1 MSNGDDQDRRHSET
15 GEPDLITDP
24 ALLALAESRNALRQ
38 FDIGMEILDEW
49 LSSPSTSRL
58 KISHLLILNRVVL
71 EGIHG
76 FAGTFRSTPIKISG
90 SDHVPPDP
98 TQVPIF
104 IEDFCEYVNSN
115 RNKSAIH
122 LAAYALW
129 RLNWI
134 HPFADGNGRTA
145 RIVSYML
152 LCNGLGFRVPGTK
165 TIPEQ
170 IAENKAPYYRAL
182 EEADH
187 AFSAGLID
195 VSAME
200 TLLEEKLASQLL
212 DIHKAARFN
221 KQPPASSNRAKP
233 PVAKATRTVSVEADV
248 EYLRSDGH
256 YRPVYV
262 INLPPASLTSPAN
275 SRPSDKGWVERN
287 SALIT
292 AMATLLSALLAAAV
306 TWFVARK

>member
-1 MSNGDDQDRRHSET
+1 MDKSEHDSQRHSEV

-24 ALLALAESRNALRQ
+24 AELALAESRNALRQ

-49 LSSPSTSRL
+49 LSSKREVRL

-71 EGIHG
+71 EGINR
-76 FAGTFRSTPIKISG
+76 FAGTFRSTPIKIGG
-90 SDHVPPDP
+90 SSHVPPDP

-104 IEDFCEYVNSN
+104 VEDFCEYINSN
-115 RNKSAIH
+115 RSKSAIH

-134 HPFADGNGRTA
+134 YPFADGNGRTA

-152 LCNGLGFRVPGTK
+152 LCAGLGYRIPGTK

-170 IAENKAPYYRAL
+170 IAENKTPYYRAL
-182 EEADH
+182 ESADR
-187 AFSAGLID
+187 AFEIGDID

-200 TLLEEKLASQLL
+200 ALLEEKLATQLL
-212 DIHKAARFN
+212 QVHESARQTKARN
-221 KQPPASSNRAKP
+221 ISLRTPVHITNQGRRPA
-233 PVAKATRTVSVEADV
+233 TMEADV
-248 EYLRSDGH
+248 EYIRPDGH
-256 YRPVYV
+256 YTPVYV
-262 INLPPASLTSPAN
+262 INLPPAALTFQTNPGPA
-275 SRPSDKGWVERN
+275 KGWVERN

-292 AMATLLSALLAAAV
+292 AIATILSAAIAGTIAWL
-306 TWFVARK
+306 VATRK

>member
-1 MSNGDDQDRRHSET
+1 MDRGEDDTQRHSEA

-24 ALLALAESRNALRQ
+24 AELALAESRNALRQ

-49 LSSPSTSRL
+49 LSSKKEFHL

-71 EGIHG
+71 EGINR
-76 FAGTFRSTPIKISG
+76 FAGTFRSTPIKIGG
-90 SDHVPPDP
+90 SSHIPPDP

-104 IEDFCEYVNSN
+104 VEDFCEYVNSN

-152 LCNGLGFRVPGTK
+152 LCVGLGYRIPGTK

-170 IAENKAPYYRAL
+170 IAENKSPYYRAL
-182 EEADH
+182 ERADT
-187 AFSAGLID
+187 AFETGLVD

-200 TLLEEKLASQLL
+200 ALLEEKLATQLL
-212 DIHKAARFN
+212 QVHEAARQVKTRGVSAGTPVRIVVQD
-221 KQPPASSNRAKP
+221 KQPS
-233 PVAKATRTVSVEADV
+233 VVEAGV
-248 EYLRSDGH
+248 EYIRSDGR
-256 YRPVYV
+256 YTPVYV
-262 INLPPASLTSPAN
+262 INLPPAALTSSSNPGPTKSWA
-275 SRPSDKGWVERN
+275 ERN
-287 SALIT
+287 AAFIT
-292 AMATLLSALLAAAV
+292 AFATIVSAIIAATITWLAI
-306 TWFVARK
+306 KK